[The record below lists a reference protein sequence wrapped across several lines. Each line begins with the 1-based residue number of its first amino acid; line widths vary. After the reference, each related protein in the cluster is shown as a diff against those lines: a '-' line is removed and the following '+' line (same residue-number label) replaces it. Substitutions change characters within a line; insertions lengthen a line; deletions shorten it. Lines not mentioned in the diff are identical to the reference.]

1 MTGQSDL
8 QVLGQNSEAQEA
20 LKSIISETFPA
31 LEAEYNIS
39 DSVIAK
45 FFDWFF
51 PFPYTADGGG
61 LRRWQVSVRAWCG
74 RNKKLDALED
84 FYNAS
89 GTSGTFSET
98 YGGEDTTTVTDTQ
111 SVETATNSNDN
122 TENDINETTDFESES
137 TTNIS
142 DSETNGGQAT
152 ETTEENF
159 NPVNTAASKLSGKT
173 TRTTTPNT
181 TRTAT
186 SDTTQNGTNKT
197 TRTGSNTSSR
207 TGTLTSTRTGKGGN
221 VQTVYARGVSRTYS
235 DGRTWTQIM
244 NDIEAA
250 SAPVYS
256 FINGFAQIL
265 IAPDD
270 CYAPITCGVSMSAT
284 VGKVTAVAMDKAAV
298 SVRNVGTPTNARFVF
313 SFDAPQGVGIKSI
326 KITEI

>member
-1 MTGQSDL
+1 MNEQSTL

-31 LEAEYNIS
+31 LETEYNIS

-89 GTSGTFSET
+89 GTAGTLTET
-98 YGGEDTTTVTDTQ
+98 YSGEDTTTVTDTQ
-111 SVETATNSNDN
+111 S
-122 TENDINETTDFESES
+122 IETT
-137 TTNIS
+137 
-142 DSETNGGQAT
+142 TNGTDSNAGTDT

-159 NPVNTAASKLSGKT
+159 NPVNTASSKLSGKT
-173 TRTTTPNT
+173 TRTNTPNT
-181 TRTAT
+181 TRTIN
-186 SDTTQNGTNKT
+186 TTE
-197 TRTGSNTSSR
+197 S
-207 TGTLTSTRTGKGGN
+207 RTGKGGN

-270 CYAPITCGVSMSAT
+270 CYAPITCGVSMSASI
-284 VGKVTAVAMDKAAV
+284 GAVTAVAMDKAAV
-298 SVRNVGTPTNARFVF
+298 RVRNAGTPINARFVF
-313 SFDAPQGVGIKSI
+313 DFDAPQGVGIKSI
-326 KITEI
+326 KITEV

>member
-1 MTGQSDL
+1 MNEQSTL
-8 QVLGQNSEAQEA
+8 QVLGQNNEAQEA
-20 LKSIISETFPA
+20 LKAIISETFPA
-31 LEAEYNIS
+31 LESEYSIS

-74 RNKKLDALED
+74 RNKKLDALEE

-89 GTSGTFSET
+89 GTAGTLTES
-98 YGGEDTTTVTDTQ
+98 YSGEDTTTVTDTQ
-111 SVETATNSNDN
+111 S
-122 TENDINETTDFESES
+122 IETTING
-137 TTNIS
+137 T
-142 DSETNGGQAT
+142 DSNAGTDT

-159 NPVNTAASKLSGKT
+159 NPVNTPSSKLSGKT
-173 TRTTTPNT
+173 TRTNTPNT
-181 TRTAT
+181 TRTIN
-186 SDTTQNGTNKT
+186 TTEN
-197 TRTGSNTSSR
+197 
-207 TGTLTSTRTGKGGN
+207 RTGKGGN

-244 NDIEAA
+244 SDIEAA

-284 VGKVTAVAMDKAAV
+284 VGEVNTVPAGNAAV
-298 SVRNVGTPTNARFVF
+298 SVTNKGTPTNAHFVF
-313 SFDAPQGVGIKSI
+313 SFNAPQGVGIKSI
-326 KITEI
+326 KITEV